1 MFSSKILFLC
11 HMIRRGS
18 SALWTIQ
25 EKEDKEK
32 MGDGLLRVGRL
43 THR

>member
-1 MFSSKILFLC
+1 
-11 HMIRRGS
+11 MIRRGC

-32 MGDGLLRVGRL
+32 MGDRNLDCLEQEDSHIGEVAMPW
-43 THR
+43 